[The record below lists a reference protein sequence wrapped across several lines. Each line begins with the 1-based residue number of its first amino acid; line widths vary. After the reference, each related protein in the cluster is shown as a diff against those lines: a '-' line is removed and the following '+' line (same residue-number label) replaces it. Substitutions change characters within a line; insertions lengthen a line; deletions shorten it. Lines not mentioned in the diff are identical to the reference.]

1 MLSTTV
7 KAVPIFQ
14 IQGDGDELTS
24 DGIYVYTKNPPS
36 VQTGDQVEVTGKVIE
51 FTRGGE
57 RSANLSL
64 TEVSQPEHIDLL
76 SSANPIPPPVV
87 IGRSGRPPPTQTIDD
102 DDLAL
107 FDPHLDGIDYYESI
121 EGMRVLVV
129 DVSAVGTTNR
139 FGEVFVVSNR
149 GRRATGMNS
158 GLGIT
163 ARERDLNP
171 ERIQIDSRLLADPMP
186 PVNTGDYLGDV
197 TGVMSY
203 SYGNF
208 EVLAE
213 AIPSVTPSGLKPE
226 ATFLTGDET
235 HLTIASYNV
244 QNLDPGDPPSK
255 FQQLATHIAWNLQS
269 PDIVEL
275 QEIQDNSGPTDDDV
289 VAADLTAFM
298 LTSAIL
304 EAGGPTYDY
313 YDIPPTNNEAGGE
326 PGGNI
331 RVGYLVN
338 SGRVSMVPES
348 LRALGDTELDIFD
361 RTRKPLEATFVF
373 NDEEFVLINCH
384 LTSKAGSAPLFGSRQ
399 PPLARGA
406 EKRKTQAVLL
416 RNHVKSLLDGDP
428 RACVVLLGDF
438 NDTGFSEP
446 LQILTENPP
455 LLANLGSTL
464 PDAERYSHVYQ
475 GNASMID
482 HILMS
487 ANCLAP
493 GSTVDIVHVN
503 TGFADR
509 SSDHDPVVARF
520 AGSAGLGQLPAGE
533 IRIVGDSA
541 RLQLSQ
547 SSPNPAEQSVLIDYL
562 LPNPG
567 SVQLRIFNIAGQL
580 VRTLVDTHQES
591 DRHQLTWNL
600 ADQSGKMVSG
610 GVYLYQLRM
619 ANKKMGKSMVVIR

>member
-1 MLSTTV
+1 
-7 KAVPIFQ
+7 
-14 IQGDGDELTS
+14 
-24 DGIYVYTKNPPS
+24 
-36 VQTGDQVEVTGKVIE
+36 
-51 FTRGGE
+51 
-57 RSANLSL
+57 SL

-121 EGMRVLVV
+121 EGMRVLVE

-158 GLGIT
+158 GLEIT

-255 FQQLATHIAWNLQS
+255 FQQLAAHIAWNLQS

-304 EAGGPTYDY
+304 EAGGP
-313 YDIPPTNNEAGGE
+313 
-326 PGGNI
+326 
-331 RVGYLVN
+331 
-338 SGRVSMVPES
+338 
-348 LRALGDTELDIFD
+348 
-361 RTRKPLEATFVF
+361 
-373 NDEEFVLINCH
+373 
-384 LTSKAGSAPLFGSRQ
+384 
-399 PPLARGA
+399 
-406 EKRKTQAVLL
+406 
-416 RNHVKSLLDGDP
+416 
-428 RACVVLLGDF
+428 
-438 NDTGFSEP
+438 
-446 LQILTENPP
+446 
-455 LLANLGSTL
+455 
-464 PDAERYSHVYQ
+464 
-475 GNASMID
+475 
-482 HILMS
+482 
-487 ANCLAP
+487 
-493 GSTVDIVHVN
+493 
-503 TGFADR
+503 
-509 SSDHDPVVARF
+509 
-520 AGSAGLGQLPAGE
+520 
-533 IRIVGDSA
+533 
-541 RLQLSQ
+541 
-547 SSPNPAEQSVLIDYL
+547 
-562 LPNPG
+562 
-567 SVQLRIFNIAGQL
+567 
-580 VRTLVDTHQES
+580 
-591 DRHQLTWNL
+591 
-600 ADQSGKMVSG
+600 
-610 GVYLYQLRM
+610 
-619 ANKKMGKSMVVIR
+619 